1 MSTLKQNQSTFD
13 YTTQKNGDVRA
24 VIEFCLLN
32 GFSLTQDLS
41 AGAEVIDVESSDYT
55 QDNVINYFES
65 KNIELATGSPI
76 TETLQLGIGT
86 MIIGSSFDVS

>member
-1 MSTLKQNQSTFD
+1 MSIVKQNQSPFD

-32 GFSLTQDLS
+32 GFGLTQDLS
-41 AGAEVIDVESSDYT
+41 AGTEVIDAEDSQYKEDG
-55 QDNVINYFES
+55 VINYFES

-76 TETLQLGIGT
+76 TETLALGIGT